1 MLLAEHFV
9 KAPEWTWLILAYF
22 FLAGLAGGTYAL
34 GTMLRLFGRPS
45 DEPAARFAFLIS
57 LPLVVLC
64 PIFLTVDLGRP
75 AEFWH
80 MLVNSA
86 SGGLNFKYLSPMSVG
101 AWALGVFTIFS
112 FLSFVDALFAARHWE
127 SPTHATYRGLM
138 GGVFGRLVM
147 VVGTVLGLYICA
159 YTGVLLSVSNQPVW
173 SDGWPLG
180 GLFLASALSG
190 SAALLLLATRYRAEM
205 LPSADGVTVADR
217 YFVVL
222 EAVLVALFLATVFIA
237 GTAAKIFA
245 PVGIL
250 LWVIVL
256 AGLVAPFLM
265 HPRAPRTG
273 GLAPVLSPIV
283 VLAGVLA
290 LRAAIIFGAQS

>member
-1 MLLAEHFV
+1 MFLAEHFV

-22 FLAGLAGGTYAL
+22 FLAGLSGGTYAL
-34 GTMLRLFGRPS
+34 GTMLRLFGRS
-45 DEPAARFAFLIS
+45 ADEPAARFAFLIS
-57 LPLVVLC
+57 LPLLVLC
-64 PIFLTVDLGRP
+64 PVLLTVDLGRP
-75 AEFWH
+75 TEFWH
-80 MLVNSA
+80 MLLNSA
-86 SGGLNFKYLSPMSVG
+86 DGSLNFKYLSPMSVG
-101 AWALGVFTIFS
+101 AWALGVFGIFS
-112 FLSFVDALFAARHWE
+112 FISFVDAVLAVRHWE
-127 SPTHATYRGLM
+127 SPTHGTYRGFL
-138 GGVFGRLVM
+138 GGALGRVVM
-147 VVGTVLGLYICA
+147 ILGTAFGLYICA

-190 SAALLLLATRYRAEM
+190 SAAVLLIATRYRREM
-205 LPSADGVTVADR
+205 LPSVDGVTAADR
-217 YFVVL
+217 YFVLL
-222 EAVLVALFLATVFIA
+222 EAALVVLFLVTVFLA

-256 AGLVAPFLM
+256 AGLAAPFLL
-265 HPRAPRTG
+265 HRRAAGSG
-273 GLAPVLSPIV
+273 GLSPLVAPLV

>member
-22 FLAGLAGGTYAL
+22 FLAGLSGGVYAL
-34 GTMLRLFGRPS
+34 GTMLSLFGRS
-45 DEPAARFAFLIS
+45 TDRPAARFAFLVS
-57 LPLVVLC
+57 LPLLVLC
-64 PIFLTVDLGRP
+64 PVFLTVDLGQP
-75 AEFWH
+75 LKFWH
-80 MLVNSA
+80 MLIDSA
-86 SGGLNFKYLSPMSVG
+86 NGTLNFKPLSPMSVG
-101 AWALGVFTIFS
+101 VWALAIFGIFS
-112 FLSFVDALFAARHWE
+112 FLSFVGALLAVRRPDASNALLD
-127 SPTHATYRGLM
+127 GLL
-138 GGVFGRLVM
+138 GRAVM
-147 VVGTVLGLYICA
+147 VAGTIFGLYICA

-190 SAALLLLATRYRAEM
+190 SAALLLLATRYRADM
-205 LPSADGVTVADR
+205 QPSVRGVTAADR

-222 EAVLVALFLATVFIA
+222 EAVLIVLFLATVFLA
-237 GTAAKIFA
+237 GTAAKLFA
-245 PVGIL
+245 PVGIV

-256 AGLVAPFLM
+256 AGLAAPFLA
-265 HPRAPRTG
+265 HRGSLAG
-273 GLAPVLSPIV
+273 GRLSPLLSPLV